1 MNQPEYRKSLINPI
15 HLDAL
20 SGAVCAI
27 EGIRDAVAVINGASG
42 CKYGISVLVDVQDP
56 DGLELPAGSS
66 LRLGGQGRVP
76 CTELTQD
83 EIIFGTNDKLQRTL
97 RMMIDEYQPSL
108 IGVINTCIVMAIG
121 DDTAGAIRHLS
132 SSLNRN
138 YDEEIELNADCK
150 ILPIESGRIT
160 GDVTEGFQR
169 ASLLLVDNLMSP
181 EIEPIENSVNLI
193 GPCISQYNW
202 SNDLEEFRRLLG
214 LIGVR
219 IISTLTAG
227 SYLQQIEHA
236 PQAVLNIVTH
246 DDYGTPIAQYLK
258 EKFGMP
264 FIGPDALPPYGLRET
279 TSWLQLVA
287 AQLGLPLSEAKGL
300 DVEKIVRRE
309 TEAVERRLIPQL
321 KRLTLRHHLKG
332 VPFAIF
338 AEAPACLSIA
348 SFLEEYLG
356 LEPVLLGLKTV
367 GQNTNPRP
375 KGRGYLDKVLAQSNY
390 TPKVLLKPDGFETQ
404 EALKATEPQL
414 LLGSSLE
421 QFLAYD
427 AGVSSA
433 FVGISYP
440 VADEIMLTER
450 PFVGYKGVLTITEKV
465 INAV

>member
-1 MNQPEYRKSLINPI
+1 MNQLEERKSLINPI

-42 CKYGISVLVDVQDP
+42 CKYGISVLVDMQDP
-56 DGLELPAGSS
+56 DGLVLPASSS

-83 EIIFGTNDKLQRTL
+83 EIIFGTNDKLRHTL
-97 RMMIDEYQPSL
+97 KTMVDEYQPRL
-108 IGVINTCIVMAIG
+108 IGVINTCVVMAIG
-121 DDTAGAIRHLS
+121 DDTAGAIRQ
-132 SSLNRN
+132 LNS
-138 YDEEIELNADCK
+138 DCK
-150 ILPIESGRIT
+150 ILSIEGGRIT

-169 ASLLLVDNLMSP
+169 AVLQLVDNVMSP

-202 SNDLEEFRRLLG
+202 NNDLGELRRLLDQAG
-214 LIGVR
+214 IR

-227 SYLQQIEHA
+227 SYLQQVKNA
-236 PQAVLNIVTH
+236 PQAALNVVTH
-246 DDYGTPIAQYLK
+246 DDYGTPIAQYFE
-258 EKFGMP
+258 EKFGTP
-264 FIGPDALPPYGLRET
+264 FIGHDTLPPYGLWET
-279 TSWLQLVA
+279 TSWLQLLA
-287 AQLGLPLSEAKGL
+287 AQLDLNF
-300 DVEKIVRRE
+300 EKIIRDE

-321 KRLTLRHHLKG
+321 KRLTTRHRLKG

-338 AEAPACLSIA
+338 AEAPACLAIA

-367 GQNTNPRP
+367 GKNTNAL
-375 KGRGYLDKVLAQSNY
+375 LDKILAESNY
-390 TPKVLLKPDGFETQ
+390 KPQVLLKPDGFETQ
-404 EALKATEPQL
+404 EVLKTTEPKL

-421 QFLAYD
+421 KFLAYD
-427 AGVSSA
+427 AGVSTA

-465 INAV
+465 INEVCLGL

>member
-1 MNQPEYRKSLINPI
+1 MNQLEERKSLINPI

-27 EGIRDAVAVINGASG
+27 EGIRDAVAVINGTSG

-83 EIIFGTNDKLQRTL
+83 DIIFGTNDKLQRALKT
-97 RMMIDEYQPSL
+97 MVDEYQARL
-108 IGVINTCIVMAIG
+108 IGVINTCVVMAIG
-121 DDTAGAIRHLS
+121 DDTAGAIRQ
-132 SSLNRN
+132 LNS
-138 YDEEIELNADCK
+138 DCK
-150 ILPIESGRIT
+150 ILSVEGGRIT

-169 ASLLLVDNLMSP
+169 AVLQLVDNLMSQN
-181 EIEPIENSVNLI
+181 IEPIERSVNLI

-202 SNDLEEFRRLLG
+202 NNDLGELRRLLG
-214 LIGVR
+214 LAGVR

-227 SYLQQIEHA
+227 SYLRQIENVPKA
-236 PQAVLNIVTH
+236 ALNIVTH
-246 DDYGTPIAQYLK
+246 DDYGTPIAQYLE
-258 EKFGMP
+258 EKFGTP
-264 FIGPDALPPYGLRET
+264 FIGHDALPPYGLRQT
-279 TSWLQLVA
+279 MNWLKSIA
-287 AQLGLPLSEAKGL
+287 SRLGLNAET
-300 DVEKIVRRE
+300 IVHNE
-309 TEAVERRLIPQL
+309 TESVERRLIPQL
-321 KRLTLRHHLKG
+321 KRLTARHRLRG

-338 AEAPACLSIA
+338 AEGPACLSIA

-356 LEPVLLGLKTV
+356 LEPVLLGIKTV
-367 GQNTNPRP
+367 GQNTNAL
-375 KGRGYLDKVLAQSNY
+375 LDKVLADSNY
-390 TPKVLLKPDGFETQ
+390 TPQVLLKPDGFETQ

-421 QFLAYD
+421 KFLGYD
-427 AGVSSA
+427 AGISPT

-450 PFVGYKGVLTITEKV
+450 PFVGYKGVLTIAEKV
-465 INAV
+465 INKVCLK